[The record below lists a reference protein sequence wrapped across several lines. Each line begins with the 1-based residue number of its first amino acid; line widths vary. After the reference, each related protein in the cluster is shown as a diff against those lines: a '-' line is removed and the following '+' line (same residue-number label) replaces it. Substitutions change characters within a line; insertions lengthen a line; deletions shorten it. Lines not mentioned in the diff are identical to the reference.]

1 MVIKLRSPLA
11 RLVVALHA
19 QKQNKVKFHV
29 LAQDWIV
36 FTWKTRKPVS
46 ANPGLYPLTALI
58 QILTASLTVR
68 KRFMKGARIIR
79 NKICMEYARTRL
91 IASRSVAALERYRVD
106 LVYASAI
113 TLRAWMT
120 FAMISA
126 DKMLSR
132 YLSQLMARCRCMIQ
146 LPKLQETFLCKY
158 LQSFLTYNL

>member
-1 MVIKLRSPLA
+1 
-11 RLVVALHA
+11 
-19 QKQNKVKFHV
+19 
-29 LAQDWIV
+29 
-36 FTWKTRKPVS
+36 
-46 ANPGLYPLTALI
+46 
-58 QILTASLTVR
+58 
-68 KRFMKGARIIR
+68 
-79 NKICMEYARTRL
+79 
-91 IASRSVAALERYRVD
+91 